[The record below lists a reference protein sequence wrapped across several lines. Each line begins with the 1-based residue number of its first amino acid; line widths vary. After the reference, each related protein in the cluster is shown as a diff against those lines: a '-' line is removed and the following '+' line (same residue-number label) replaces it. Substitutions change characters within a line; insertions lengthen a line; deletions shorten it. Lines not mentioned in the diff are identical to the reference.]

1 MDFSRSAAA
10 CCRPQGSGTTMSR
23 LRLVSTCVAAGVML
37 AQPVRGLAQA
47 GAHTPRPPL
56 TLQAAVDALV
66 ARNLSVIA
74 ARYNVDLFRA
84 QRVAAALKPEPTV
97 TFAATQLTLP
107 RVLAHPQYAGVAVAD
122 SAVLDTQFSVDVEKL
137 V

>member
-1 MDFSRSAAA
+1 GRAQGALA
-10 CCRPQGSGTTMSR
+10 RPTP
-23 LRLVSTCVAAGVML
+23 LRL
-37 AQPVRGLAQA
+37 
-47 GAHTPRPPL
+47 H
-56 TLQAAVDALV
+56 AAVDALV

-122 SAVLDTQFSVDVEKL
+122 NSALDTQFSVDVEKL
-137 V
+137 VERGGKRELRVAQADIERQAAEARLGDELRQQTFALKQAFLP